1 MTQETTSSLHGIHT
15 YDDCRRMM
23 DEGLDFGVKN
33 GDN

>member
-15 YDDCRRMM
+15 YDDCRRM